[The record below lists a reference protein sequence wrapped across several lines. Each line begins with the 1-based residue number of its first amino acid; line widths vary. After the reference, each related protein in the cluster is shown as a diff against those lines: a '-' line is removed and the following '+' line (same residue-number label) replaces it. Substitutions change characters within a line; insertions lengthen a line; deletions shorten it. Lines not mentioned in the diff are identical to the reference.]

1 MQGGLGK
8 IMEQAKELQEKMQI
22 AQNELAAME
31 VTGQSGGGLVKVVM
45 TGRHDLKQV
54 TIDPKLFSRT
64 QDADESAAANAKK
77 MIEDLVAAAVNDAV
91 QRIEEE
97 TRTRM
102 QSMASGLELPPE
114 LQQFQDGQGG
124 E

>member
-8 IMEQAKELQEKMQI
+8 IMEQAKELQEKMQA
-22 AQNELAAME
+22 AQDELAAVE
-31 VTGQSGGGLVKVVM
+31 IAGQSGGGLVKVVM

-54 TIDPKLFSRT
+54 TIEPKLFART
-64 QDADESAAANAKK
+64 QDADEAAAANARK
-77 MIEDLVAAAVNDAV
+77 MVEDLVAAAVNDAV
-91 QRIEEE
+91 QRIEDE

-102 QSMASGLELPPE
+102 QNMASGLELPPE
-114 LQQFQDGQGG
+114 LQQFQGGQG